1 MNNTDKKIIIAID
14 GFSSSGKST
23 MAKELA
29 GRIGYRYIDSG
40 AMYRAVT
47 LYALEHDMILGD
59 GSVDTSALT
68 AALDDI
74 HIDFLPCAD
83 GQHTLLNGR
92 DVEKEIRSLRV
103 SSSVSP
109 VAVIPAVRH
118 ALVAQQQAFG
128 NERGIV
134 MDGRDIGTTVFPDAE
149 LKIYVNAPAETR
161 ARRRWLE
168 LQEKGDTTSSYE
180 DVLENV
186 VSRDHIDMTREESPL
201 RRADDAIDL
210 DNSDM
215 SIEEQNEWLISQFNR
230 VTGK

>member
-1 MNNTDKKIIIAID
+1 M
-14 GFSSSGKST
+14 
-23 MAKELA
+23 
-29 GRIGYRYIDSG
+29 
-40 AMYRAVT
+40 
-47 LYALEHDMILGD
+47 
-59 GSVDTSALT
+59 
-68 AALDDI
+68 
-74 HIDFLPCAD
+74 
-83 GQHTLLNGR
+83 
-92 DVEKEIRSLRV
+92 
-103 SSSVSP
+103 
-109 VAVIPAVRH
+109 
-118 ALVAQQQAFG
+118 VAQQQAFG

-186 VSRDHIDMTREESPL
+186 VSRDRIDMTREESPL